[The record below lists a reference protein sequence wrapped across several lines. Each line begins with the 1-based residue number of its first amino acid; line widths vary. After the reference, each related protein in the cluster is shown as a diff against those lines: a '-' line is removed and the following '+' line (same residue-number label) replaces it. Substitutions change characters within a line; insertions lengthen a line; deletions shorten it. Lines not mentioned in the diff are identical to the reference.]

1 MAYKRIFSAAL
12 SALFVLVACAPQGD
26 DKNPPPS
33 PKASSPKGT
42 SDEKKSPSSS
52 SSQNEELF
60 TTSAT
65 IDDAESFH
73 SNSKFFVTV
82 GDENVIT
89 YTASGTEVARSG
101 VKEFEGGC
109 ILAVVGSSPE
119 SGSLIWGR
127 VTEKPA
133 AGLTPQTWTLS
144 IVATDA
150 KTHEQRWSKPLIA
163 DSKTSLG
170 CQDPKETTVTRD
182 EKWLA
187 FGQWVIDLTDGT
199 SRALGD
205 GIVPRAVGNYILVF
219 DGVCANCLNGMKSV
233 PVTDPATGR
242 TLFSFPEHDIIGS
255 LSDAPGKFATY
266 SDGSTLFI
274 ARRMSGDP
282 LSYALQSRS
291 LATGKVNWEV
301 KGVSYSGPISQK
313 VTLVEDAGVV
323 IFPDLAA
330 ADAKGVAPDGLQKEL
345 GLSLSDGKRLWA
357 IPGLEV
363 CAANSAGVAVETN
376 NQLVVIDPRTGRQ
389 LAYTPE
395 RSDCGQPLGEY
406 SYYSDDDALVRVLPA
421 TG

>member
-1 MAYKRIFSAAL
+1 MFPAVL
-12 SALFVLVACAPQGD
+12 SALFLLVACAPQGD
-26 DKNPPPS
+26 GKNPPPS
-33 PKASSPKGT
+33 PEASSPKET
-42 SDEKKSPSSS
+42 PDEKKDPSGSS
-52 SSQNEELF
+52 DPNEKLF
-60 TTSAT
+60 TKSAT
-65 IDDAESFH
+65 IDDVQSFH
-73 SNSKFFVTV
+73 SNSDFFVTV
-82 GDENVIT
+82 GEESVVTHAAN
-89 YTASGTEVARSG
+89 GTEIARSG
-101 VKEFEGGC
+101 IAGFEGGC

-133 AGLTPQTWTLS
+133 AGLAPETWTLS

-150 KTHEQRWSKPLIA
+150 KTYEQRWSKPLVA
-163 DSKTSLG
+163 DSKEALG
-170 CQDPKETTVTRD
+170 CQDPQDATVTRD

-187 FGQWVIDLTDGT
+187 FGQWVIDLADGT

-205 GIVPRAVGNYILVF
+205 GIVPRAVGNHILVF

-242 TLFSFPEHDIIGS
+242 TLFSFPEHDVIGA
-255 LSDAPGKFATY
+255 LSDVPGKFATS

-291 LATGKVNWEV
+291 LATGKVNWEI

-313 VTLVEDAGVV
+313 VKLVEDAGVV

-330 ADAKGVAPDGLQKEL
+330 ADAKGVAPEEPQKEL
-345 GLSLSDGKRLWA
+345 GLSLSDGKRLWE
-357 IPGLEV
+357 IPDLEV
-363 CAANSAGVAVETN
+363 CTANSAGVAVETN

-389 LAYTPE
+389 LAYTPD
-395 RSDCGQPLGEY
+395 RTDCGQPLGEY
-406 SYYSDDDALVRVLPA
+406 SYYSDDDALIRVLPPVE
-421 TG
+421 